1 MKMKKVISLVLS
13 AAMAASLC
21 GCLGG
26 SNAATT
32 AAESSAAG
40 STAAAGEETTAA
52 AAETKEHSA
61 DAVGLKLSHHHQGA
75 GAYDRSEWY
84 GCTGHGRLS
93 G

>member
-40 STAAAGEETTAA
+40 SAAVAGEETTAAA

-61 DAVGLKLSHHHQGA
+61 DAVGLKLS
-75 GAYDRSEWY
+75 
-84 GCTGHGRLS
+84 TTI
-93 G
+93 